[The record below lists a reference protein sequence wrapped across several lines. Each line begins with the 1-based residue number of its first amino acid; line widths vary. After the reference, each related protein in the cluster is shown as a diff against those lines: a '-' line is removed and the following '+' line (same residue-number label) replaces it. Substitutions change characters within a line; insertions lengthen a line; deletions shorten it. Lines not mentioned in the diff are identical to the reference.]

1 MTRFLLL
8 AVVAFTVAVAEPAS
22 SQLSQPPP
30 VGATAPGPMSDHIPA
45 AVEKLFALD
54 DGRIARSER
63 LLAAQD
69 VERYEIDV
77 CVDPGRGW
85 LSGQCLLT
93 GRVEGLT
100 MELVLNEALTVLS
113 LQTASGDHLEFVR
126 RGRELEVLL
135 TPTDGTTQSH
145 GDGPSVVELLVKYE
159 GLVPLAREPNDAGGG
174 LVILTGEDAWYPSS
188 WAGDVALFHA
198 TVRYPVGQSCLFT
211 GTLSG
216 MATPPPATLPALC
229 AGGDVWQASI
239 PIPSA
244 AVVVGAFDSS
254 WGVVGKLFLGCHQFR
269 DAGSP
274 GGESDAQPLASTA
287 QVMKEPIRFLET
299 CFGPY
304 PYDWLNVLSV
314 PVGALGVPAVSGA
327 GLIIVEK
334 RTGESNVLEPPAPDR
349 YILELARSWWG
360 HSVAAGAIA
369 SEGIAAHA
377 EIRWLENVS
386 GEEEATLRRALR
398 HGQFARVIADSSG
411 RALLSLCA
419 ASDVHCDRGIARGRG
434 SAVLGMLNEML
445 GHDTYCEA
453 LATLAQDHA
462 GGIISLRDLA
472 GAFSDASGSDL
483 GWFFYEWI
491 YRADLPVYVLE
502 YEVVP
507 DVEGYLVRGTITQSG
522 EFFRTPVPLTLDL
535 GGWTYDEWV
544 TIESAMQPFELE
556 AELEPVQVT
565 IDARKIIPR
574 VDQVERARLHFEQGS
589 HAAKA
594 NRWRAA
600 VDEFGAAVL
609 LSPGRAAYEYRY
621 GEALVR
627 SGRFADGL
635 VALRNAIELKPN
647 NASYVLWVARL
658 ETSAGDNAA
667 ALEHIDRYI
676 ELMPGD
682 VVGHSDRA
690 IVLLKLHRT
699 EEAVLS
705 IETAA
710 ELVSENGAS
719 RGAMER
725 FHIASGMLH
734 AANGASEAALLSYR
748 DALDANPVCDEA
760 RGLILEL
767 EGTEEAESE

>member
-8 AVVAFTVAVAEPAS
+8 AIAAFTVTVAGPVS
-22 SQLSQPPP
+22 SQQPQTLPL
-30 VGATAPGPMSDHIPA
+30 GATTPGPMSDHIPA

-54 DGRIARSER
+54 DGRIALSER
-63 LLAAQD
+63 LLVVQD
-69 VERYEIDV
+69 VERYEIDI

-85 LSGQCLLT
+85 LSGQCRLV
-93 GRVEGLT
+93 GRVKGST
-100 MELVLNEALTVLS
+100 MALELNEALTVLS
-113 LQTASGDHLEFVR
+113 LQIASGDYLDFVR

-135 TPTDGTTQSH
+135 APADGTTRPH
-145 GDGPSVVELLVKYE
+145 GDESTVVEFLVRYE
-159 GLVPLAREPNDAGGG
+159 GLVPLAWEPNDAGGG

-188 WAGDVALFHA
+188 WTGDAALFRA
-198 TVRYPVGQSCLFT
+198 TVRYPAGQSCLFT

-216 MATPPPATLPALC
+216 MASLPATPSASC
-229 AGGDVWQASI
+229 TGGDIWQAEI

-244 AVVVGAFDSS
+244 ALVVGALDSS
-254 WGVVGKLFLGCHQFR
+254 WGLVGKLFLGCHQFR
-269 DAGSP
+269 DVDSP
-274 GGESDAQPLASTA
+274 DAESPAQPLAPTA
-287 QVMKEPIRFLET
+287 QTMKEPIRFLET
-299 CFGPY
+299 CHGPY
-304 PYDWLNVLSV
+304 PYDWLNVLTV
-314 PVGALGVPAVSGA
+314 PIGALGVPAVSGP

-334 RTGESNVLEPPAPDR
+334 GTDGSSVVEPPAPDR

-360 HSVAAGAIA
+360 HSVAAGALA

-377 EIRWLENVS
+377 EIRWLEGVR
-386 GEEEATLRRALR
+386 GEEDAMLRRALR
-398 HGQFARVIADSSG
+398 HRQFARVIADSSG
-411 RALLSLCA
+411 RVLLSLCTA
-419 ASDVHCDRGIARGRG
+419 PDAHCDRGIARGRG
-434 SAVLGMLNEML
+434 SAVMGMLDEML

-453 LATLAQDHA
+453 LTTIAKDHA
-462 GGIISLRDLA
+462 GGITGLRDLA
-472 GAFSDASGSDL
+472 GAFSDASGKDL
-483 GWFFYEWI
+483 DWFFYEWI

-502 YEVVP
+502 YEIVP
-507 DVEGYLVRGTITQSG
+507 DVGGYLVRGTITQSG

-544 TIESAMQPFELE
+544 TIESATQSFEIE
-556 AELEPVQVT
+556 AELEPVQVI

-574 VDQVERARLHFEQGS
+574 VDQIERAKLHFEQGA

-600 VDEFGAAVL
+600 VDEFGAAVS

-627 SGRFADGL
+627 SGRFTDGL

-658 ETSAGDNAA
+658 ETSAGDDAA
-667 ALEHIDRYI
+667 ALEHLDRYI
-676 ELMPGD
+676 ELMSGD

-690 IVLLKLHRT
+690 IVLLKLRRT

-705 IETAA
+705 LKTAA
-710 ELVSENGAS
+710 GLISENGAS

-734 AANGASEAALLSYR
+734 AANGASEAALSSYL

-767 EGTEEAESE
+767 EGVEEAEPE